1 MKMLSS
7 VEMDDFKTDKKKK
20 ETKSTA
26 PPETVSRFL
35 FSFFFSFVV
44 LNEALSPPLAGYERV
59 TAVRGQLPQN
69 IEYPRGNGTRR
80 P

>member
-1 MKMLSS
+1 MQRAAYTGIDPGAAWSY
-7 VEMDDFKTDKKKK
+7 FGHRGGG
-20 ETKSTA
+20 A

-44 LNEALSPPLAGYERV
+44 LNEALSPPLTGYERV

-69 IEYPRGNGTRR
+69 IEPRADI
-80 P
+80 PHVPE